1 VKHTARKLPQLTTM
15 SEEYKSSLG
24 KMTYQLK
31 NLINIQKNQ
40 ELLDSFCDAVGIA
53 AAIIDLKGEV
63 LVGSRWQRI
72 CSDYHRKNEH
82 TCKKCIESD
91 TLLANEL
98 SKGQRYSI
106 YCCKNGLTDAAS
118 PIIIEGQ
125 HVANAFVGQFLSQPP
140 DRAFF
145 HRQAI
150 RYGFDRTSYLDALE
164 SVPILSE
171 KKLPA
176 ILTFLTRF
184 AEMVATMGLRHIREL
199 AAEEALRLSEKKLK
213 TLTKDLTLGMI
224 EVFDALHEISS
235 GNPEVRISETA
246 EIDLISE
253 LKQIVNMTAI
263 NLGEIVDLSHEF
275 AMGLAEHFDVLER
288 VSRGDLSARVNGI
301 SQVEL
306 LESLKK
312 VTNQMIES
320 VSSEITER
328 RRVQISLREND
339 ERLTTILHSIQAG
352 VVVIDAQDHRIVEAN
367 RAAIKMVGLPRE
379 QVVGQVCY
387 KYICPTAKGKCP
399 VSDLGQQIDN
409 SERALLNAHR
419 QSIPILKTVSTIM
432 LEGKKHFLECFVDI
446 SDRKRA
452 EEALL
457 QAKEAAEVANVAK
470 STFLANMSHEI
481 RTPLNGVIGF
491 TDMLLDTPLENE
503 QIDYARTIK
512 QSGEGLLTLINDIL
526 DFSKVEAG
534 QMEFECVNF
543 DPAVSARYVCELFA
557 LKTKHK
563 GVRMRCRIGN
573 DIPAHMAG
581 DPARFRQVLL
591 NLMSNAEKFTESG
604 EIELALDIDEMHPDR
619 AKLHISIRDTG
630 IGIPENKLD
639 AIFQVFQQA
648 DPSMTRKYGG
658 TGLGLP
664 ICKKLAHAMGGD
676 VWAESN
682 PDHGSTFHFT
692 AWLAK
697 ADKNPKKTN
706 RQKPNVIRPPHA
718 VTQKPTRSV
727 RILLTEDNPVNQ
739 KLAKIMLTK
748 AGYHV
753 EIACNGREAV
763 EKYTRVPDAFDLI
776 FMDIQMPEMDGMK
789 ATKAIRDNGFD
800 KIPIVAMTA
809 HAMKGDREKCL
820 DAGMNDYITKPIKK
834 EYVFQVIDKWVPK
847 QEVT

>member
-1 VKHTARKLPQLTTM
+1 M

-31 NLINIQKNQ
+31 NLINIEKNQ

-53 AAIIDLKGEV
+53 AAVIDLKGEV

-72 CSDYHRKNEH
+72 CTDYHRKNEH

-91 TLLANEL
+91 TILANEL

-125 HVANAFVGQFLSQPP
+125 HVANAFVGQFLSKPP

-150 RYGFDRTSYLDALE
+150 RYGFDQTSYLDALE
-164 SVPILSE
+164 SVPILSG

-176 ILTFLTRF
+176 ILKFLTRF

-199 AAEEALRLSEKKLK
+199 AAEEALRSSEKKLK

-253 LKQIVNMTAI
+253 LKQIVNTTAI

-399 VSDLGQQIDN
+399 VSDLGQRIDN

-534 QMEFECVNF
+534 QMEFECVDF

-563 GVRMRCRIGN
+563 GVRLRCRIGD
-573 DIPAHMAG
+573 DIPTHMAG

-706 RQKPNVIRPPHA
+706 RQKPEAIRPPHA
-718 VTQKPTRSV
+718 VMEKAKRSV

-834 EYVFQVIDKWVPK
+834 EYVFQMIDKWVAK
-847 QEVT
+847 QEVA